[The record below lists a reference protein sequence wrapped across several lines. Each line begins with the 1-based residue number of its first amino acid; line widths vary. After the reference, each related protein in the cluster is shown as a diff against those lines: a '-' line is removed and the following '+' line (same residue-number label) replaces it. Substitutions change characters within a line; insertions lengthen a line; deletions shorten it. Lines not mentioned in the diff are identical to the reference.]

1 MHTLYM
7 STQVPGNQMAH
18 DLIRHHPYPD
28 SEDFSQLIISS
39 NSIRLLNIIGQGT
52 LYTMCESVL
61 CTLAIV
67 SLAVGTACCWYRLL
81 LVSLIPRP
89 LFPPST
95 WPGYEASCWYTLEIG
110 PISDQE

>member
-52 LYTMCESVL
+52 LYSMCESVL

-67 SLAVGTACCWYRLL
+67 SLAVGIACCWYRLL
-81 LVSLIPRP
+81 LVP
-89 LFPPST
+89 LAAGT
-95 WPGYEASCWYTLEIG
+95 ACC
-110 PISDQE
+110 